1 MISDLVSVIIPAY
14 NQAQF
19 INYAIDSVI
28 AQSYKKWECVI
39 VDDGST
45 DATRTII
52 HSYTHP
58 GIKYVHQHN
67 QGLSAAR
74 NTGMA
79 SAQGEFLSFLDSDDG
94 FIPENLMLL
103 VSEMNNDPDLALVAG
118 RSIMI
123 DDNNQVIDQKFK
135 QGFSGKPYQLLF
147 ENPMN
152 IGNVLLRRSWQ
163 EKIGW
168 FDVKLRSYED
178 WDYWLRLA
186 IAGGKIASIP
196 KPVSYYRFHGD
207 QMTRNASQM
216 TKASFEVLDNVFK
229 NSLLPS
235 QWLQHKDTAFSHAH
249 LRAAANA
256 YLLEDILTAKEH
268 LTEASQL
275 NPHLCEDGG
284 KVFIQKTF
292 GWTEI
297 PKVKEPLKFL
307 TIIYKNLPKDID
319 HAIGRKMNTI
329 LADFAIQ
336 KAFLYFQNEQYNQ
349 AGKFARK
356 GVQYDRKWLRN
367 RGVLRIIAK
376 SWINS

>member
-1 MISDLVSVIIPAY
+1 MIENLVSVIIPAY
-14 NQAQF
+14 NQAQY

-28 AQSYKKWECVI
+28 AQSYNKWECVI

-45 DATRTII
+45 DTTRKII
-52 HSYTHP
+52 HSYAHP
-58 GIKYVHQHN
+58 GIKYVHQQN

-74 NTGMA
+74 NTGIA

-94 FIPENLMLL
+94 FKPDNLMLL
-103 VSEMNNDPDLALVAG
+103 VSEMNNYPGLALIAG

-123 DDNNQVIDQKFK
+123 DDNNQLIDQKFK
-135 QGFSGKPYQLLF
+135 QGISGESYQLLF
-147 ENPMN
+147 ENPIN

-163 EKIGW
+163 EKIGL
-168 FDVKLRSYED
+168 FDTKLRSYED

-196 KPVSYYRFHGD
+196 EPVSYYRFHGD

-216 TKASFEVLDNVFK
+216 TKASFEVLTNVFV
-229 NSLLPS
+229 NPLLPA
-235 QWLQHKDTAFSHAH
+235 QWLQHKDTAYSHAH

-256 YLLEDILTAKEH
+256 YLIEDIITAREH
-268 LTEASQL
+268 LKEASRL

-284 KVFIQKTF
+284 KLFIQKTF

-297 PKVKEPLKFL
+297 PKAKDPLQFL
-307 TIIYKNLPKDID
+307 TTIYNNLPEVLD
-319 HAIGRKMNTI
+319 HEIGRKKNAI
-329 LADFAIQ
+329 FADFAIQ
-336 KAFLYFQNEQYNQ
+336 KAFQYFQNQQYNQ

-367 RGVLRIIAK
+367 RGVLSIIVQT
-376 SWINS
+376 WIKK